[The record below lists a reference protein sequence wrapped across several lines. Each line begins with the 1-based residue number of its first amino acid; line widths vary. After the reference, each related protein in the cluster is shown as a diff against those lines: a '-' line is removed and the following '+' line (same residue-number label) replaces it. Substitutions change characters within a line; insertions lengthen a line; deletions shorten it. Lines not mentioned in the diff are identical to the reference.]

1 MTEQDLYSL
10 VAEALEVSADAIGP
24 DTKVEDVEEWN
35 SLGWLSLMSLLDEK
49 SGAQLSSQEIDS
61 IKQASDLTNLLRS
74 KGVVS

>member
-1 MTEQDLYSL
+1 MTEQELYAL
-10 VAEALEVSADAIGP
+10 VAEALEVSPDAIRP
-24 DTKVEDVEEWN
+24 DTKVEEVEEWN

-49 SGAQLSSQEIDS
+49 SSAQLSSQEIDS